1 MASPPLVIS
10 DCFDLFDA
18 APDGLIVVN
27 RAGQIVLANTQAKH
41 LLRYPQ
47 GLLHGLE
54 LAKLIPDD
62 VKDDHVRH
70 QREYQTNPYP
80 RPMGT
85 GLELRAVCYDG
96 KVIDVE
102 ISLSPL
108 HAQDEHECY
117 TMAGIRDVS
126 ERKQRVDE
134 LMEQVAERESV
145 ADARFKDAMRRVG
158 VAEHNSDEYHRALSH
173 YTQVVRHR
181 VANPIQVI
189 QGLARTLIDMP
200 ELSTARR
207 NEMIEAIDEAARRLA
222 DMTIFS
228 PEMHG
233 PEESE
238 LHAKPFE

>member
-10 DCFDLFDA
+10 DCFDLFNA

-27 RAGQIVLANTQAKH
+27 RAGHVVMANEQAEQ

-47 GLLHGLE
+47 GELQGLE

-62 VKDDHVRH
+62 VKDAHVRH
-70 QREYQTNPYP
+70 QLDYQANPYP

-108 HAQDEHECY
+108 QAQDERECY

-126 ERKQRVDE
+126 ERKRRVDE
-134 LMEQVAERESV
+134 LMEQLAQRES
-145 ADARFKDAMRRVG
+145 AAEARYEDAMRRVS
-158 VAEHNSDEYHRALSH
+158 VAQYNSDEYHRALAH
-173 YTQVVRHR
+173 YTQVIRHR

-200 ELSTARR
+200 ELSTVRR

-222 DMTIFS
+222 DMTIFN
-228 PEMHG
+228 PAMHG